1 MAFEGMCTT
10 GGKCFETM
18 CGNCTRF
25 NLGVE
30 KVGLLPKS
38 VFIKKG
44 INNEFISYNIDGT
57 ISFIIPPGI
66 FYVKIDDWYYYC
78 GIDESV
84 PIGPIE
90 ELGRTIERVGIHYII
105 TVNVQYIETKET
117 RVFVIK
123 CSDDQSHF

>member
-10 GGKCFETM
+10 GGMCYNTM
-18 CGNCTRF
+18 RGNCRRRR
-25 NLGVE
+25 LGV
-30 KVGLLPKS
+30 KNVGLVPENN
-38 VFIKKG
+38 FEENG
-44 INNEFISYNIDGT
+44 IDKEFISYNKDGT
-57 ISFIIPPGI
+57 ISFITPSGI
-66 FYVKIDDWYYYC
+66 FYVKIDDWYYFC

-123 CSDDQSHF
+123 CSEDRSHF